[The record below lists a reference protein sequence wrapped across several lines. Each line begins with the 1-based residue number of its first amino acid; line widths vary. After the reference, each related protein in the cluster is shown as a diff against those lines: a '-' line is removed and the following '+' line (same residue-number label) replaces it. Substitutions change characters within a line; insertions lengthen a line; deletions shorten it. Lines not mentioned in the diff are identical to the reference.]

1 MLKHLGLY
9 LKINEEENIVL
20 EELIKNSVE
29 WPNVYKL
36 LEVYVLKINDLE
48 YSTPNQIQD
57 APQISFVIGDAI
69 HDIFNNEN
77 EGIDFSRIPTLIKE
91 YNDNKNKFWIG
102 VMKKYLKEKES
113 YLDKDLKTIL
123 THFVVLVA
131 IFEHYIY

>member
-1 MLKHLGLY
+1 ML
-9 LKINEEENIVL
+9 EV
-20 EELIKNSVE
+20 LIKNCAE
-29 WPNVYKL
+29 WSNVYKL

-69 HDIFNNEN
+69 HDIFNNES
-77 EGIDFSRIPTLIKE
+77 EGIGFSRIPTLIKE

-102 VMKKYLKEKES
+102 VMKKYFKEKES

>member
-1 MLKHLGLY
+1 M
-9 LKINEEENIVL
+9 L

-48 YSTPNQIQD
+48 YLTPNQIQD

-69 HDIFNNEN
+69 HDIFNNES

>member
-1 MLKHLGLY
+1 
-9 LKINEEENIVL
+9 VL

-48 YSTPNQIQD
+48 YSTSNQIQD

-69 HDIFNNEN
+69 HDIFNNES